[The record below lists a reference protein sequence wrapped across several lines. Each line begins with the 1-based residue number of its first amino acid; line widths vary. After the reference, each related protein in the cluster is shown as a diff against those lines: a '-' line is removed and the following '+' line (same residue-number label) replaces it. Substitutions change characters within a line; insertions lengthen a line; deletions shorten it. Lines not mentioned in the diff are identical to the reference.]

1 MKKKFL
7 IIGVAGF
14 VAKRH
19 LQAIKEN
26 SGVLVGSHD
35 INDSVG
41 IIDSYF
47 PESKFFTDISRFER
61 FIDHFKQKNGAIDYL
76 VICSPNYLH
85 DFHIKIGLRHG
96 MNVIC
101 EKPLVINPDLLSGL
115 FEYEKKFKK
124 NIYCLLQLRLRKN
137 IEKMKTIL
145 KKTKLKEIFINYIT
159 PRGSWYDYSWKAD
172 ETKSGGILINIGI
185 HLFDFLAEVL
195 GDVKDFKIIK
205 YDNRETQ
212 GSLFFDKLKVN
223 FILSLNSKQFV
234 TVREIILGSEIINID
249 QNFSNNHTECYK
261 QILNDNESFLARN
274 CSKSIFFVNE
284 MRKKVLSLNNK

>member
-26 SGVLVGSHD
+26 SGVLVASHD

-61 FIDHFKQKNGAIDYL
+61 FIDGFKKKNGLIDYL

-96 MNVIC
+96 MDVIC

-115 FEYEKKFKK
+115 FEYEQKFKK

-137 IEKMKTIL
+137 IEKMKKIL
-145 KKTKLKEIFINYIT
+145 NKTKLKEININYIT
-159 PRGSWYDYSWKAD
+159 PRGNWYDYSWKTD
-172 ETKSGGILINIGI
+172 ETKSGGILLNIGI
-185 HLFDFLAEVL
+185 HLFDFLTEVL
-195 GDVKDFKIIK
+195 GEFKDFKISK
-205 YDNRETQ
+205 YEKREAQ
-212 GSLFFDKLKVN
+212 GTIFFDKLKVN
-223 FILSLNSKQFV
+223 FNLSLNSKNFV
-234 TVREIILGSEIINID
+234 TIREITLCSETINID
-249 QNFSNNHTECYK
+249 QNFSSNHSECYK
-261 QILNDNESFLARN
+261 QILNNNENFLARN
-274 CSKSIFFVNE
+274 CSQSIFLVNE
-284 MRKKVLSLNNK
+284 MRKKSGSIK